1 MKGEQIMKRVS
12 LREYAEICRA
22 SRRGN
27 LIARLKV
34 RNVEVECKG
43 NELVKLVAESL
54 KKSSDFFA
62 TLCCTDPNVG
72 TTALG
77 QWAEGV
83 WKSKERW
90 QELEEVRNGKFLIMG
105 SWIFEKN
112 SFEKEDLLEKQK
124 EHFIRSLAKLMKD
137 IKEEAE
143 YLGVNVRQ
151 GMTLDSLNFSI

>member
-43 NELVKLVAESL
+43 NELVKLVAKEIRE
-54 KKSSDFFA
+54 KGDFFEEI
-62 TLCCTDPNVG
+62 CCSDPNVG
-72 TTALG
+72 TTAIG